1 MTMLDTVTRRT
12 SKRQARRD
20 AERGARRLH
29 RRVRLGMLTGLGLT
43 GVLFAAGLL
52 GTVLAQPVLM
62 LAWPLAV
69 LAGAVAW
76 AGAQAQ
82 RRSPTQPEGIPLH
95 VLIERSLHQHLAQV
109 ADRLHTRPPT
119 EVWMI
124 PEPVVRFE
132 PDPDAPV
139 LYLGAPLLWH
149 LDVDELDRMVAG
161 ELALMNAVL
170 DPDIRPVL
178 QLAARLDV
186 DRLTH
191 DTTPLVGPLVRH
203 WGRSVE
209 AARATFL
216 DAVRSWADCTVP
228 ESLCTTPDDAAE
240 LDALTEVGELVGQ
253 QRATAAG
260 QGIGV
265 AAIGAHTAGTVRACE
280 AAGVLAPR
288 PARTNARP
296 AVNLLNA
303 PPNSDQRLATQLA
316 GSTVAG
322 QAPIVGWDRLPQ
334 LAWMPHWRSQRDAV
348 LPVLAQL
355 TGTWPTTL
363 RELVGGLRPDD
374 GADDGAD
381 VLEEAGAALARYPV
395 RPIDAAED
403 SDASDGPDGSD
414 GPQTSDAP
422 VAKHLADRV
431 GDVGTVRRRA
441 ALTTALSAAVRVSAV
456 EQESLHLAWDDAWGG
471 QVVDDHDGMVP
482 VEAFVADAVARGEMS
497 DLVDWMSGLGLDVDC
512 PWTGAGTPEGDVAP
526 PINAFAAT
534 TRGRGLDLV
543 LTGGWLLGYP
553 HPRRSVL
560 RAWRQRLRPQR
571 QATQSLRDLATA
583 HRAAELV
590 AVADPHTSARLVD
603 VISARMSG
611 PAHGLGWQLDLEL
624 PERRLR
630 LAGSGTGRELADALA
645 IDLGDRLIRT
655 GTARP
660 GAPEHSVA
668 ARAWWLGGR
677 AAAAACLAVAA
688 LVLTGGAVV
697 SDHLTW
703 LSGSGPVGE
712 ATTVVAIGALLAV
725 LAAVGFA
732 DSSRR
737 LERVATGQPLAAS
750 PPLRAALPRQRVP
763 HD

>member
-1 MTMLDTVTRRT
+1 M
-12 SKRQARRD
+12 
-20 AERGARRLH
+20 
-29 RRVRLGMLTGLGLT
+29 
-43 GVLFAAGLL
+43 
-52 GTVLAQPVLM
+52 
-62 LAWPLAV
+62 
-69 LAGAVAW
+69 
-76 AGAQAQ
+76 
-82 RRSPTQPEGIPLH
+82 
-95 VLIERSLHQHLAQV
+95 
-109 ADRLHTRPPT
+109 ADQLHTRAPT
-119 EVWMI
+119 DVWMI

-186 DRLTH
+186 ERLTA
-191 DTTPLVGPLVRH
+191 DTTPLVGPLIRR

-209 AARATFL
+209 AARTAFL
-216 DAVRSWADCTVP
+216 DAVHAWADCLVP
-228 ESLCTTPDDAAE
+228 DSLCTTPDDAAE

-288 PARTNARP
+288 PPRTSARP

-316 GSTVAG
+316 GTVAG
-322 QAPIVGWDRLPQ
+322 QAPVVGWDRLPQ

-363 RELVGGLRPDD
+363 RELVGGLRPHD
-374 GADDGAD
+374 GAE
-381 VLEEAGAALARYPV
+381 VLEEAGAVLARYPV
-395 RPIDAAED
+395 RPIGAAEE
-403 SDASDGPDGSD
+403 SDGSD
-414 GPQTSDAP
+414 DDPDASSVV

-431 GDVGTVRRRA
+431 GDEGTVRRRA

-482 VEAFVADAVARGEMS
+482 VDAFVADAVARGEMS
-497 DLVDWMSGLGLDVDC
+497 ELVDWMSGLGLDVDC
-512 PWTGAGTPEGDVAP
+512 PWTGAGPPEGGVVAP
-526 PINAFAAT
+526 PVNAFAAT
-534 TRGRGLDLV
+534 THGRGLDLV

-560 RAWRQRLRPQR
+560 RGWWPLRPQPH
-571 QATQSLRDLATA
+571 ATQTLRELATA

-590 AVADPHTSARLVD
+590 AVADPHTSTRLVD
-603 VISARMSG
+603 VVSAQMSG
-611 PAHGLGWQLDLEL
+611 MAHGLSWQLDLEL

-645 IDLGDRLIRT
+645 LDLGDRLVRT

-688 LVLTGGAVV
+688 LVLAGGAVA
-697 SDHLTW
+697 SDHLSW

-725 LAAVGFA
+725 LAAIGFA
-732 DSSRR
+732 DSARR
-737 LERVATGQPLAAS
+737 LERVASGEPLAAS